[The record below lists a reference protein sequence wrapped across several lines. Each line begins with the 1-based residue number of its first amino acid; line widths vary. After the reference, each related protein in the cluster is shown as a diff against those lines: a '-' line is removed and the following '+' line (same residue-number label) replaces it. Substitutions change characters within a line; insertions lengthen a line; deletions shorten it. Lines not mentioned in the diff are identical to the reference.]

1 MEDTV
6 DIVNGV
12 SCVVGREVSKQPPW
26 SMATST
32 ITEPGS
38 ISRSMSRVTSFG
50 ALAPGISTEPITR
63 SACLSSSR
71 ILYSEDIRVL
81 TFLGITSAR

>member
-1 MEDTV
+1 M
-6 DIVNGV
+6 
-12 SCVVGREVSKQPPW
+12 GRDVSKQPPW
-26 SMATST
+26 SIATST
-32 ITEPGS
+32 ITVPGC

-63 SACLSSSR
+63 SAFFSSLR
-71 ILYSEDIRVL
+71 MLYSDDMSVL